1 MFSDR
6 SARFATLTNY
16 QIKLLAA
23 GLMVIDHIGYVFL
36 RETEWAMLCYGLGR
50 LSFPL
55 FAWLLVQGEAHTQN
69 FRQYALRLLG
79 MAILSQPIYQL
90 TFGIALFEDFNILF
104 TLLLGLLCL
113 RAARQWPRWTV
124 PIWLVGAIAA
134 ELANFNY
141 DAYGIALIALIGSY
155 KSTPL
160 WWSAWCVFTILTAL
174 IMPENLQ
181 FLAGFAAL
189 IFACA
194 SHERGPKARWFYW
207 FYPAHIALI
216 GGIAFWLG
224 RLAG

>member
-1 MFSDR
+1 MSSDF
-6 SARFATLTNY
+6 SARFSTLTNY

-23 GLMVIDHIGYVFL
+23 GLMVVDHIGYVFL
-36 RETEWAMLCYGLGR
+36 RETEWGMLCYGLGR

-79 MAILSQPIYQL
+79 MAVLSQPIYQL
-90 TFGIALFEDFNILF
+90 TFEIEPFEDFNILF

-113 RAARQWPRWTV
+113 RAARRWPGWAV
-124 PIWLVGAIAA
+124 LIWLVGAVAA
-134 ELANFNY
+134 ELAHFNY
-141 DAYGIALIALIGSY
+141 DAYGVALIALIGNY
-155 KSTPL
+155 KPTPL
-160 WWSAWCVFTILTAL
+160 WWGAWCIFTAL
-174 IMPENLQ
+174 TVLVMPDNLQ

-194 SHERGPKARWFYW
+194 NHERGPKARWFYW

-216 GGIAFWLG
+216 GLVAFWLN
-224 RLAG
+224 RP

>member
-1 MFSDR
+1 MFSDL

-36 RETEWAMLCYGLGR
+36 RETDWAMLCYGVGR

-55 FAWLLVQGEAHTQN
+55 FAWLLVQGEGHTQN

-79 MAILSQPIYQL
+79 MAILSQPIYQI

-113 RAARQWPRWTV
+113 RGARRWPRWAV
-124 PIWLVGAIAA
+124 LIWLVGAIAA
-134 ELANFNY
+134 ELAHFNY
-141 DAYGIALIALIGSY
+141 DAYGIAMIALISHY
-155 KSTPL
+155 KSTLL
-160 WWSAWCVFTILTAL
+160 WWGAWGIFTLLTAFVF
-174 IMPENLQ
+174 PDNLQ

-207 FYPAHIALI
+207 FYPAHLALL
-216 GGIAFWLG
+216 GLVALWLS
-224 RLAG
+224 R